1 MNRNRNLL
9 ASVAQAVLVALTTL
23 TIGKNICHAGPEITL
38 YDVDFNGPPH
48 SIGATPAFGFGAYPR
63 NTPTS
68 GGGFFPTGSAIVV
81 SGAGQL
87 VNRPVRLTAI
97 DGTPNDPGHLGGVDL
112 HFDLDDPQ
120 LSSVKR
126 FHASVDVLPIQLRT
140 ASGLGI
146 FFDASSIHSV
156 QFWPDG
162 NIHLIDATGL
172 NSIVGP
178 YSPESVYHVQMTFD
192 PAAVTWAAAINGT
205 PVYQG
210 PAADNDM
217 DRFRIAMTTGD
228 TLSSAVAFVDNIRVT
243 GDVPEPTTTA
253 LVGLAL
259 SGASLFATRR
269 RKRPR
274 PAGAATPSLAV

>member
-1 MNRNRNLL
+1 MNRDRNLL
-9 ASVAQAVLVALTTL
+9 FCLTGRFVLAVAVAAILN
-23 TIGKNICHAGPEITL
+23 GVCNAGPSATL

-48 SIGATPAFGFGAYPR
+48 VIGMEPAYGFGPFPR
-63 NTPTS
+63 NTPTE
-68 GGGFFPTGSAIVV
+68 GGQIFFPSGSAVVV

-112 HFDLDDPQ
+112 QFDLDELLNPQ
-120 LSSVKR
+120 LASINR

-162 NIHLIDATGL
+162 NIRIIDANGV

-178 YSPESVYHVQMTFD
+178 YSPEAVYHVQMDFD
-192 PAAVTWAAAINGT
+192 RAAAMWSASINGT
-205 PVYQG
+205 PVFQG
-210 PAADNDM
+210 PAADTDM

-228 TLSSAVAFVDNIRVT
+228 TNSLSVAFVDNIRVT
-243 GDVPEPTTTA
+243 ADVPEPATIC
-253 LVGLAL
+253 LVGMVA
-259 SGASLFATRR
+259 SGAILVSTR
-269 RKRPR
+269 RKRR
-274 PAGAATPSLAV
+274 S

>member
-1 MNRNRNLL
+1 MNRDRNLSFCL
-9 ASVAQAVLVALTTL
+9 AGKFALAIAVVGILSR
-23 TIGKNICHAGPEITL
+23 ICSAGPSATL

-48 SIGATPAFGFGAYPR
+48 VIGATPAFGFGAFPR

-68 GGGFFPTGSAIVV
+68 GGGYPQFPTGSAIVV

-97 DGTPNDPGHLGGVDL
+97 DGTPNDPTHLGGVDL
-112 HFDLDDPQ
+112 QFDLDELLNPQ
-120 LSSVKR
+120 LASIDR

-162 NIHLIDATGL
+162 NIHVIDATGV

-178 YSPESVYHVQMTFD
+178 YSPEAVYHVQMTFD
-192 PAAVTWAAAINGT
+192 RAAVKWSAAINGI

-210 PAADNDM
+210 PAADTDM

-228 TLSSAVAFVDNIRVT
+228 TLTSSVVFVDNIHVSA
-243 GDVPEPTTTA
+243 DVPEPGTIC
-253 LVGLAL
+253 LVGMAV
-259 SGASLFATRR
+259 SGAVLVATRR
-269 RKRPR
+269 RRR
-274 PAGAATPSLAV
+274 S